1 MDVCYR
7 CRHNDIC
14 AAIYTLYTRRMWL
27 YGIYIFT
34 HTVISS
40 KAIASLPNYPMK
52 NEWLQTS
59 CKSNFE
65 VWINPWEPRGDSD
78 LRSEPIE
85 TSWSRPLIFK
95 IAWWWIFGTDRGG
108 STEFLDI
115 DICTYKG
122 VLHIWY
128 WRSLRYMS
136 SSNFFICRFVIYF
149 FG

>member
-14 AAIYTLYTRRMWL
+14 AAIYTLYTRRIWI
-27 YGIYIFT
+27 YGKY
-34 HTVISS
+34 TVVSS
-40 KAIASLPNYPMK
+40 KAIEFFQIIPWKTNDYKPAASQISRSGSTPEK
-52 NEWLQTS
+52 
-59 CKSNFE
+59 
-65 VWINPWEPRGDSD
+65 PRGDSD

-85 TSWSRPLIFK
+85 TSWSRSLIFK
-95 IAWWWIFGTDRGG
+95 IAWWLIFGTDRGG